1 MLLHLQL
8 CEAQTR
14 SVAVMLSLCC
24 TPGSVGPGAVLVV
37 TQVLSQ
43 GCCPRRAVLM
53 AVCRALCAWGTRLL
67 LLCHVL
73 VGSFEYNLVL
83 ALARGQ
89 CW

>member
-14 SVAVMLSLCC
+14 SVAVMLSLC
-24 TPGSVGPGAVLVV
+24 SVGPGAVLVV

-53 AVCRALCAWGTRLL
+53 AVCRALCAWGTRLPS
-67 LLCHVL
+67 LCHVL
-73 VGSFEYNLVL
+73 VGSFEYDLVL
-83 ALARGQ
+83 ASARGQ

>member
-14 SVAVMLSLCC
+14 SVAVMLSLC
-24 TPGSVGPGAVLVV
+24 SVGPGAVLVV

-43 GCCPRRAVLM
+43 GCCHRRAVLM
-53 AVCRALCAWGTRLL
+53 AVCRALCAWGTGLPS
-67 LLCHVL
+67 LCHVL
-73 VGSFEYNLVL
+73 VGSFEYDLVL
-83 ALARGQ
+83 ASARGQ

>member
-1 MLLHLQL
+1 MLLHLQP

-14 SVAVMLSLCC
+14 SVAVMLSLC
-24 TPGSVGPGAVLVV
+24 SVGPGAVLVV

-53 AVCRALCAWGTRLL
+53 AVCRALCAWGTRLPS
-67 LLCHVL
+67 LCHVL
-73 VGSFEYNLVL
+73 VGSFEYDLVL
-83 ALARGQ
+83 ASARGQ